1 MNGNTNDPQLQATIE
16 RTIEVT
22 RERVATGSLQA
33 VLCGSGVELDA
44 QLCGELRALAQHQLA
59 SLATMPDRTHRA
71 VVLATVPTNGREAEL
86 HWRKEQYEIPGHTR
100 FFVWVC
106 ASAELLRAPKMSEE
120 TALLCDLAEDSLR
133 AACGFSA
140 RPKGADACMTAA
152 DLRARQWA
160 MEALEELERNHP
172 FAREVTLTVPS
183 PLTGRRVLC
192 LWRSTRVVF
201 PHLVLDGFGWK
212 CVSAARAPREGRPVG
227 DVVDL
232 CDALEWMLATH
243 GHRHVGAVVVVPGAP
258 DDGLVWTNRPR
269 AEDTESDPVRFDAPE
284 LALRLVVHRNGDVEL
299 LAGGSLNIETDV
311 RVAVMRRLVR
321 AIDEAGWAVQKID
334 ARGVHVARIAP
345 SGGGR

>member
-1 MNGNTNDPQLQATIE
+1 MNDPQLQATID
-16 RTIEVT
+16 RVTEVT
-22 RERVATGSLQA
+22 REHVATGSLQA

-44 QLCGELRALAQHQLA
+44 QLCGELRALAKHQLA
-59 SLATMPDRTHRA
+59 TLATMPDQTSDI
-71 VVLATVPTNGREAEL
+71 VVLATVPTSGRVAEL
-86 HWRKEQYEIPGHTR
+86 HWRREPYEIPGHTS
-100 FFVWVC
+100 FLVWVC
-106 ASAELLRAPKMSEE
+106 ASAQLPRLPRLPEE
-120 TALLCDLAEDSLR
+120 TALLRDLAEDSLR
-133 AACGFSA
+133 EACGFPA
-140 RPKGADACMTAA
+140 RPKGSDARAA
-152 DLRARQWA
+152 AFDLRTRQWA
-160 MEALEELERNHP
+160 IEALEMLERDHP
-172 FAREVTLTVPS
+172 FAREVTFTSTS
-183 PLTGRRVLC
+183 PVTGRRIHTT
-192 LWRSTRVVF
+192 WRCRHVVF
-201 PHLVLDGFGWK
+201 PSLWLDGHAWK

-227 DVVDL
+227 DVEDL